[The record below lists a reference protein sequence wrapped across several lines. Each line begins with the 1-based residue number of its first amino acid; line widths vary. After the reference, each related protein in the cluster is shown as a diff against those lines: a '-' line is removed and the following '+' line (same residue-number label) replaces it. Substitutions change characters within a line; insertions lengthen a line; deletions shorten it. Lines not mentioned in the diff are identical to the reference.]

1 MLREPYRSGLFD
13 IPCIA
18 RALAALHAFPVVYDC
33 CAWGA
38 SYWKRSELRTN
49 VPQLKRLQRA
59 CFDMPEHTHEHLD
72 GKVTFLTDRGSRK
85 SIWKTKLAGKY
96 VPEWCHAYARIIFEI
111 APERARVHGGRQAWS
126 LAWQRQLVAAT
137 GCGPA
142 PPLDV
147 PTCPL
152 HVTSEWADAVS
163 TWSHNA
169 HGGTVRVIPPGSGW
183 RLPRVEKG

>member
-1 MLREPYRSGLFD
+1 MLREPISLWFVRYPVYC
-13 IPCIA
+13 PCVGRTGCA
-18 RALAALHAFPVVYDC
+18 SNFYDC

-38 SYWKRSELRTN
+38 SYRKRSELRTN

-111 APERARVHGGRQAWS
+111 APERARVHGGRQSWS
-126 LAWQRQLVAAT
+126 LAWQRQLVVAT
-137 GCGPA
+137 GFVAQRQLGRSYMSLARHIRMGRRCVNVEPQRPRRDNSG
-142 PPLDV
+142 D
-147 PTCPL
+147 
-152 HVTSEWADAVS
+152 S
-163 TWSHNA
+163 TRIWLALAAS
-169 HGGTVRVIPPGSGW
+169 
-183 RLPRVEKG
+183 